1 MITNIL
7 QYLERSAQNHK
18 NKIAFADADTC
29 ISFSELEQKA
39 RAIGSYVSAH
49 SAQCKPVA
57 VFMDKSVGA
66 ITAFMGAVYGGCFY
80 IMLDAAQPVE
90 RINKQLSILDC
101 DIIVT
106 DARHLSAAKAL
117 AFNGEIAD
125 IVQIIET
132 PIDANTLESI
142 MRRAINTNPLYAMF
156 TSGST
161 GVPKCV
167 VVSHRSTIDFIEYFA
182 EIFAV
187 DESDVIANQAP
198 LDFDVSVKDIYLALS
213 TGATVQLI
221 PRAYFSFPTK
231 LMDFLC
237 ERRVTT
243 LIWAV
248 SALCFVS
255 TMKGLSYKVPS
266 EVKRIMF
273 SGEVMPIK
281 HLNIWR
287 EYLPNAM
294 YVNLYGPTEITCN
307 CTYYILDREFK
318 DGEVIPAGIPF
329 PNEKVILLDE
339 NDHLITE
346 ENTKGELCV
355 SGTALA
361 LGYYNDAERTRQS
374 FVQNPT
380 NDKYQE
386 RIYRTGDIAY
396 YNANGLLVYAT
407 RKDNQIK
414 HLGHRIELGEIET
427 AMDGIDGVVRSVCTF
442 WKDKGRLV
450 AFYLGETDAKS
461 ITAVLKSILP
471 AFMLPNVFVHKDAL
485 PMTKNGKI
493 DRKALLAEYIELKEK
508 SRNGG

>member
-7 QYLERSAQNHK
+7 QYLEQSAQNYPDK
-18 NKIAFADADTC
+18 TAFADADT
-29 ISFSELEQKA
+29 SVTFSELAYRAK
-39 RAIGSYVSAH
+39 AIGSYVSAH

-57 VFMDKSVGA
+57 VFMDKSVSA

-80 IMLDAAQPVE
+80 IMLDVAQPIE
-90 RINKQLSILDC
+90 RINKQLSILDS
-101 DIIVT
+101 DIIIT
-106 DARHLSAAKAL
+106 DQRHLAAAKSLDFA
-117 AFNGEIAD
+117 GEIAD
-125 IVQIIET
+125 ISYISET
-132 PIDANTLESI
+132 PIDTKALNSVMNTFV
-142 MRRAINTNPLYAMF
+142 NVNPLYAMF

-167 VVSHRSTIDFIEYFA
+167 VVSHRSTIDFIECFSK
-182 EIFAV
+182 IFGV
-187 DESDVIANQAP
+187 DESDIIANQAP

-237 ERRVTT
+237 QRQVTT

-255 TMKGLSYKVPS
+255 TMKGLSYKVPNK
-266 EVKRIMF
+266 VKRIMF

-339 NDHLITE
+339 NDRLITASD
-346 ENTKGELCV
+346 TKGELCV

-361 LGYYNDAERTRQS
+361 LGYYNDAQRTKQS
-374 FVQNPT
+374 FVQNPV

-386 RIYRTGDIAY
+386 PIYRTGDIAY
-396 YNANGLLVYAT
+396 YNANGLIIYAT

-427 AMDGIDGVVRSVCTF
+427 AIDGINGVVRSVCTF
-442 WKDKGRLV
+442 WEDKGRLI
-450 AFYLGETDAKS
+450 AFYVGETDAKA
-461 ITAVLKSILP
+461 IAAALKNILP
-471 AFMLPNVFVHKDAL
+471 GFMLPNAIVCKDVL

-493 DRKALLAEYIELKEK
+493 DRKALLAEYIAQKEK
-508 SRNGG
+508 R